1 MFINPF
7 RKLCND
13 RATLNKNDM
22 KLKIT
27 YWHRARP
34 ILGTAQVKSVQ
45 ELKTRA
51 SNHTLSKIHS
61 FSVLAKKNAF
71 LPHRRLYH
79 NHVAC
84 ILNNL

>member
-1 MFINPF
+1 
-7 RKLCND
+7 
-13 RATLNKNDM
+13 M

-51 SNHTLSKIHS
+51 SNHTLSKIHL
-61 FSVLAKKNAF
+61 FSVLAKKKMLSYLTGDSTITMWPAS
-71 LPHRRLYH
+71 
-79 NHVAC
+79 
-84 ILNNL
+84 

>member
-7 RKLCND
+7 RKLLNE
-13 RATLNKNDM
+13 RATLKRKDM
-22 KLKIT
+22 KLIIT

-61 FSVLAKKNAF
+61 FSVLAKKKMLSYLTGDSTITMWPAS
-71 LPHRRLYH
+71 
-79 NHVAC
+79 
-84 ILNNL
+84 